1 MTRLPYGIYD
11 ALLDKELQEALDRH
25 PELRSVLGKIDDEE
39 QPGRYAAFIAGV
51 VEQTLRE
58 ETDPAARLTFCN
70 RLIEMVAG
78 ISEVLGHHSIDFT
91 RKHYARF
98 SPDSAS
104 KNVLRVLEGRK
115 MRLG

>member
-1 MTRLPYGIYD
+1 VGEGQKISWSPEVRIHGLGYAFGIKL
-11 ALLDKELQEALDRH
+11 A
-25 PELRSVLGKIDDEE
+25 EE
-39 QPGRYAAFIAGV
+39 GCPMHY
-51 VEQTLRE
+51 
-58 ETDPAARLTFCN
+58 
-70 RLIEMVAG
+70 